1 MNNSVTKLCTCR
13 SAAERPGCAC
23 FVCVCTEFVS
33 GSPPPP
39 VAAVLGRPR
48 HECDERLTSEGQTD
62 TVWGKRGTL
71 PEPDCGWLKSRLN
84 LNIPVRQRTHTRAH
98 PHTCVYRTVS
108 LNRYRCADRAAPAPT
123 LLIISID
130 KQGRGRACVKRN
142 VMLVVVRAAHLTLST
157 VYTLLTLQVCAE
169 KHNKLCCKTPF
180 NLSLFNQGCDLCV
193 Y

>member
-1 MNNSVTKLCTCR
+1 MRVLC
-13 SAAERPGCAC
+13 
-23 FVCVCTEFVS
+23 VCVRSLFLAPLPHQSLLFWGGRDMNVMR
-33 GSPPPP
+33 GS
-39 VAAVLGRPR
+39 LQRDKQIQFG
-48 HECDERLTSEGQTD
+48 E
-62 TVWGKRGTL
+62 KRGTL